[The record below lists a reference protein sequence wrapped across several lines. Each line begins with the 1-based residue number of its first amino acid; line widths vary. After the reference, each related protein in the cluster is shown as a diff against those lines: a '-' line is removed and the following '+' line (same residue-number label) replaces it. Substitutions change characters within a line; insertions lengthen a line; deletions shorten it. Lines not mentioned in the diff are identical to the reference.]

1 LVQLQDAPPVLSAS
15 IQDPE
20 TCGGTSADFSDGYE
34 GTQYYLSF
42 NIDPLLPSGN
52 VVNNHIP
59 VDPVDDEMLG
69 VIKTTNVKN
78 AARGD
83 FVPYSIIV
91 TNNQDF
97 SLSQL
102 SVIDQLPPGFK
113 YVEGS
118 ATIDGIKVEPV
129 MNGRQLIWSDL
140 DFAANQQYEI
150 DLITIIGAGVGEGE
164 YINQAWG
171 GYQNSQLIV
180 TNIADATVR
189 IVPDPLFDCSD
200 VSGKVFD
207 DVNANGYQDDD
218 ETGLPAVRLATAR
231 GLLVTTDE
239 HGRYHIACAG
249 VPNEMRGSNFILKID
264 ERTLPSGFRITTENP
279 RVVRLT
285 RGKMVKANFG
295 ATIHR
300 VVRIQLNQDAFED
313 DKLND
318 KSRVELRSAIKA
330 LHFKPSIL
338 RLAYTKYDENDDL
351 IERRLDLLRE
361 DSEVLWQECDCQ
373 YELIVEQE
381 IYQDEG
387 SMKDVVNAR
396 RAGNE

>member
-20 TCGGTSADFSDGYE
+20 NCGATSADFSDGDE

-52 VVNNHIP
+52 IINNHIP
-59 VDPVDDEMLG
+59 VDPIDNEMLG

-78 AARGD
+78 ASRGD
-83 FVPYSIIV
+83 FVPYSIVV
-91 TNNQDF
+91 TNNQNF

-118 ATIDGIKVEPV
+118 ATIDGEKVEPLV
-129 MNGRQLIWSDL
+129 NERQLVWSDL
-140 DFAANQQYEI
+140 DFNPNQQYQI

-164 YINQAWG
+164 YVNQAWG
-171 GYQNSQLIV
+171 GYLQSQLVV

-200 VSGKVFD
+200 ILGKVFD
-207 DVNANGYQDDD
+207 DLNANGYQDKD
-218 ETGLPAVRLATAR
+218 EAGIPAVRLATAK
-231 GLLVTTDE
+231 GLVVTTDE
-239 HGRYHIACAG
+239 QGRYHIACAG

-300 VVRIQLNQDAFED
+300 VVRIQLSAGAFEG

-318 KSRVELRSAIKA
+318 ESQQQLQSAIKA

-338 RLAYTKYDENDDL
+338 RLAYAKHDESDDL
-351 IERRLDLLRE
+351 IERRLTLLRE
-361 DSEVLWQECDCQ
+361 SSEELWQECDCQ
-373 YELIVEQE
+373 YELIIEQE

-387 SMKDVVNAR
+387 NINDVVNVR